1 MRSNSNILTF
11 ADPLG
16 RVQFHASQNV
26 FSTQKITVSN
36 AFVWYLIFWHL
47 QIRWAE
53 CSLRN
58 GFGLKLIHRFFNVP
72 FLTLQ
77 VEFSFLSTLSNKI
90 KQIHPFK
97 SNLTTHPIKSTIS
110 NPPYQ
115 VHPIKSTISSPP
127 HQIHPIKS
135 TPSNPPYQIH
145 PIKYN
150 LSNTTWQLIWVIYPF
165 SEAILAPPIGSE
177 FKRHQGMNQSSKS
190 KLILL
195 YLFLRQPK
203 RSLTCTWSLRKQT
216 IRFSQTQ
223 KLPWEGLL
231 QSRCQMIYP

>member
-1 MRSNSNILTF
+1 MRSNSNTLTF

-135 TPSNPPYQIH
+135 TLSNPPHQIQ

-150 LSNTTWQLIWVIYPF
+150 LTTHLSDISIFRGNPCSANWKWIQETSRY
-165 SEAILAPPIGSE
+165 EPPLQ
-177 FKRHQGMNQSSKS
+177 KVNWSSSTYFLGNSRGAWLVHGVWGS
-190 KLILL
+190 KLSD
-195 YLFLRQPK
+195 FL
-203 RSLTCTWSLRKQT
+203 
-216 IRFSQTQ
+216 
-223 KLPWEGLL
+223 GLKN
-231 QSRCQMIYP
+231 CHEKG